1 MEESSVKAVDTI
13 ASSIVS
19 SVQTQIKNAPFDKIK
34 NGILISYTSKN
45 TCEVKVEGEIFETPF
60 IGAPS
65 TDKNIN
71 VKVIIPQNVTSNMF
85 TVIPYS
91 LNSII
96 AGINGSLMPISG
108 DHVLFEN
115 ADLSGDINAVLDNL
129 MVTTE
134 ASFNDINVNKVSAV
148 SDSGNLVIKDN
159 TIKIIDQD
167 KKLKVQIG
175 EDVDNN
181 DYNIQV
187 FNDNGSVMFNGEGIQ
202 LDGIKDGVITS
213 NKLTI
218 ADAYITNAMIKEIE
232 ADKITSG
239 IINTKLLSIE
249 SEEGNLSISDN
260 TIAIKDDD
268 DQTRVQIGKD
278 PTDNDYNIQIYNSS
292 GDTMFDVGGVTSK
305 GINNN
310 AVQENMIDVKA
321 VTTSKID
328 TEAITEDKISAK
340 AVVAGKIDAN
350 AVTATEIATGTITA
364 NEIATGTITANE
376 IKTNSITSDKLQVAD
391 AFIKDAMIDN
401 LSASKLISTDA
412 FIENAMVNSLSAN
425 KLTSGTINTNLLDI
439 KSNNGNLL
447 IADNTIAIKDDN
459 DQTRVQIGKDT
470 DNDYNIVV
478 NDSSGNV
485 MFNTDGLTSQGI
497 KSGIIRNDMISSTA
511 GIVGGKLDI
520 PSVADNISS
529 GLEDGTAPF
538 NTDKF
543 RFDEEGITINNGG
556 FKIKNSESDI
566 VLEQDTSG
574 NLSLSGNYSQGGDY
588 GDAITIEDEKI
599 TFYNHTTAANNDNS
613 QDVGRVKYEHF
624 EYPDGTAG
632 EFLSVQGKDYV
643 SVVAGEGVEDNGT
656 IQLMTGNSEKI
667 SLTSTALRGGIWSS
681 DGENPTRYKR
691 AILNMYYDKGAGYE
705 DSYVETNRGC
715 EYDSLTNYNDFE
727 CNGSTISRNKF
738 GNFVCLNF
746 IGVRSIA
753 NAINS
758 GTGDGIV
765 MGGLPIGYRPLK
777 TIKGITREVASG
789 QNIEWQLRSNGD
801 IICWNN
807 LTSTTTKYIYFNVT
821 FPTEANYS

>member
-1 MEESSVKAVDTI
+1 
-13 ASSIVS
+13 
-19 SVQTQIKNAPFDKIK
+19 
-34 NGILISYTSKN
+34 
-45 TCEVKVEGEIFETPF
+45 
-60 IGAPS
+60 
-65 TDKNIN
+65 
-71 VKVIIPQNVTSNMF
+71 
-85 TVIPYS
+85 
-91 LNSII
+91 
-96 AGINGSLMPISG
+96 
-108 DHVLFEN
+108 
-115 ADLSGDINAVLDNL
+115 
-129 MVTTE
+129 
-134 ASFNDINVNKVSAV
+134 
-148 SDSGNLVIKDN
+148 
-159 TIKIIDQD
+159 
-167 KKLKVQIG
+167 
-175 EDVDNN
+175 
-181 DYNIQV
+181 
-187 FNDNGSVMFNGEGIQ
+187 
-202 LDGIKDGVITS
+202 
-213 NKLTI
+213 
-218 ADAYITNAMIKEIE
+218 
-232 ADKITSG
+232 
-239 IINTKLLSIE
+239 
-249 SEEGNLSISDN
+249 
-260 TIAIKDDD
+260 
-268 DQTRVQIGKD
+268 
-278 PTDNDYNIQIYNSS
+278 
-292 GDTMFDVGGVTSK
+292 
-305 GINNN
+305 
-310 AVQENMIDVKA
+310 
-321 VTTSKID
+321 
-328 TEAITEDKISAK
+328 
-340 AVVAGKIDAN
+340 
-350 AVTATEIATGTITA
+350 
-364 NEIATGTITANE
+364 
-376 IKTNSITSDKLQVAD
+376 
-391 AFIKDAMIDN
+391 
-401 LSASKLISTDA
+401 
-412 FIENAMVNSLSAN
+412 
-425 KLTSGTINTNLLDI
+425 
-439 KSNNGNLL
+439 
-447 IADNTIAIKDDN
+447 
-459 DQTRVQIGKDT
+459 
-470 DNDYNIVV
+470 
-478 NDSSGNV
+478 

-624 EYPDGTAG
+624 EYHDGTAG

-643 SVVAGEGVEDNGT
+643 SIVAGDGVEDNGT

-681 DGENPTRYKR
+681 DGENPTMYKR
-691 AILNMYYDKGAGYE
+691 ASLNMYYYKGAGYE

-777 TIKGITREVASG
+777 TIKGITREVSSG